1 MANKADKLK
10 LEAFPE
16 EITEEGIRIYG
27 ETSYENQMA
36 VLSQFLHNGGVEG
49 DDIDTIARR
58 NEIVLAIH
66 EFLDKKK
73 AIDDVEDINE
83 EYVCRVAESPLD
95 YPLFSDFFNVPF
107 PEPNPAKFT
116 FIDLFN
122 KNIIFFKIY
131 NFFINLFI

>member
-73 AIDDVEDINE
+73 AIDDVEEDRKS
-83 EYVCRVAESPLD
+83 VV
-95 YPLFSDFFNVPF
+95 
-107 PEPNPAKFT
+107 
-116 FIDLFN
+116 
-122 KNIIFFKIY
+122 
-131 NFFINLFI
+131 